1 MAATMAG
8 DGIAGSRMAHLN
20 VALPLKKSRIA
31 PIDTNHLFA
40 GGLPHVKGPRHQKR
54 REEKIQKIP

>member
-1 MAATMAG
+1 
-8 DGIAGSRMAHLN
+8 MAHLN

-40 GGLPHVKGPRHQKR
+40 GGPPHVKGQRHQKR
-54 REEKIQKIP
+54 REEKIQKKP